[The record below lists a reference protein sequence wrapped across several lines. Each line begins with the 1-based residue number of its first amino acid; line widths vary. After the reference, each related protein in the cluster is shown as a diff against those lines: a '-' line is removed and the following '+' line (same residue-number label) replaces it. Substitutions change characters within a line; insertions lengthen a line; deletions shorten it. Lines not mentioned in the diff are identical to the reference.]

1 MTNEENISVQELE
14 LNASG
19 FGDLMVSTR
28 EMDFGTE
35 PENEKEISVKDLHI
49 RIGDRPVARNLRK
62 LYEKAGKELPPD
74 VAVFDR
80 YKIWLL
86 THSLGAIN
94 IKGNSYPKILSLG
107 YEANFEDA
115 ENIYTID
122 VLPRTKFVTNFEF
135 GSKMEVAL
143 GLEGHAQVP
152 EAVTQLLEQVEYLG
166 ADASIRLST
175 DNKLIGQLSFSIMTP
190 TIQAIG
196 IGSSQCQW
204 LFELDDKPLLGD
216 QIMLQTILAPR
227 NVKQLDYSVR
237 GYALI
242 KSSFVSF
249 PAMFYTDWIK
259 ISCELI

>member
-1 MTNEENISVQELE
+1 MPEGNISFKELE
-14 LNASG
+14 LKESA
-19 FGDLMVSTR
+19 FGDLMISTR
-28 EMDFGTE
+28 ELDLGTE
-35 PENEKEISVKDLHI
+35 PSDEKAISVKDLHI
-49 RIGDRPVARNLRK
+49 RLGDRPVARNLRK

-74 VAVFDR
+74 IAVFDR

-86 THSLGAIN
+86 THSIGAIN

-115 ENIYTID
+115 ENVYT
-122 VLPRTKFVTNFEF
+122 VELLPRTKFVTKFVAE
-135 GSKMEVAL
+135 SKIEVGL

-152 EAVTQLLEQVEYLG
+152 EAITQLLEQVEYLG
-166 ADASIRLST
+166 ADAHLKLAA
-175 DNKLIGQLSFSIMTP
+175 DNKLVGQLSFSIMTP

-204 LFELDDKPLLGD
+204 LFEVEDKPLLGD
-216 QIMLQTILAPR
+216 QIMLQTILVPKKL
-227 NVKQLDYSVR
+227 KQLVYNIR

-249 PAMFYTDWIK
+249 PAKFHTEWVK
-259 ISCELI
+259 ITCDLV